1 MRELPQGGLIG
12 KTVRAARAVSALNIP
27 LRAAYGA
34 YFIVLALFPALL
46 LVLSLLRLTGLA
58 VEDLMGLMENILPGP
73 LRDTAEEL
81 IFNTWQTSSGT
92 MAGLSAVTLLWSSS
106 KGVYGLLTGLN
117 AVYGVSEDRGYVY
130 TRGISVVYSILF
142 LEVLLLTLALH
153 VFGSSLIDL
162 LYRIDNPLLMFFVDL
177 IDLHTVFLLA
187 VQTLLFTAVY
197 MVLPNRRNSFCG
209 SLPGALVSSLGWF
222 VFSDIFS
229 IYITRFSG
237 VANIYGSVYAIA
249 ISLLWLYCCISI
261 LFYGGA
267 LNRLLSDWKQSRKQ
281 E

>member
-46 LVLSLLRLTGLA
+46 LVLSLLRLTGLG

-130 TRGISVVYSILF
+130 TRGISVVS
-142 LEVLLLTLALH
+142 
-153 VFGSSLIDL
+153 
-162 LYRIDNPLLMFFVDL
+162 
-177 IDLHTVFLLA
+177 
-187 VQTLLFTAVY
+187 
-197 MVLPNRRNSFCG
+197 
-209 SLPGALVSSLGWF
+209 VSYTHLRAHE
-222 VFSDIFS
+222 
-229 IYITRFSG
+229 T
-237 VANIYGSVYAIA
+237 
-249 ISLLWLYCCISI
+249 
-261 LFYGGA
+261 
-267 LNRLLSDWKQSRKQ
+267 
-281 E
+281 